1 MKLFGNLFAGL
12 FGGGADEENS
22 WDTEDALKL
31 ELEQAWDQVQKMA
44 REQVAR
50 REKQLRTEEADE
62 NLKQTEHEKFQ
73 SELWES
79 ILDLHRN
86 LETGLNEDIV
96 PRLRTL
102 ALGHSFGHREPV
114 EESLEER
121 IDHFV
126 LRELFFRCAERAWDR
141 LVFLMNKC
149 DVVWPQPPD
158 LSYRRPPESVAEFA
172 EKRLEE
178 LQLEFSR
185 TPLDKQADLAVGE
198 IKVWAHTYP
207 EKDSWLWRQTSLC
220 GVGAGLHLQ
229 LFVTALE
236 LWLWRS
242 DRLEQALRRQIEKEL
257 VEAKKLLSQGV
268 VTLEDAERV
277 AARSR
282 QVSSEVIPALVW
294 GFLEKRLS
302 WDESLPQLSTVSKE
316 VSIVDPV
323 CEMGLTSDRI
333 VSRYSYSGKTY
344 YFCSEGC
351 RRRFEAQ
358 PEKFTETST

>member
-12 FGGGADEENS
+12 FGGTADKEKS
-22 WDTEDALKL
+22 WGSEDTLEL
-31 ELEQAWDQVQKMA
+31 ELEQAWDQVQKLA

-50 REKQLRTEEADE
+50 REEQLRTKEADE
-62 NLKQTEHEKFQ
+62 DLQKTEHEKFQ

-86 LETGLNEDIV
+86 LETGLDEDIV

-277 AARSR
+277 AERAVTLARP
-282 QVSSEVIPALVW
+282 QVREDDVVRRVVDRRRCGHREEREPPEAPARGPPSGLAHRSFTEVRLPAMIASEVRTRAR
-294 GFLEKRLS
+294 G
-302 WDESLPQLSTVSKE
+302 
-316 VSIVDPV
+316 
-323 CEMGLTSDRI
+323 GLKVGSFDL
-333 VSRYSYSGKTY
+333 
-344 YFCSEGC
+344 
-351 RRRFEAQ
+351 
-358 PEKFTETST
+358 